1 MNGRGV
7 ADLHLFI
14 TTYVERRS
22 ARQWPQQTTSA
33 AANKHRRIVSLS
45 LVRRLLRP
53 KFSNYY
59 YSIWVKKNC
68 NFGVSAFRQVVQKHW
83 LGEVA
88 K

>member
-1 MNGRGV
+1 MNGLGV

-14 TTYVERRS
+14 TTYVEQLS

-53 KFSNYY
+53 KFPNYY
-59 YSIWVKKNC
+59 YSIWVEKLQFWGFC
-68 NFGVSAFRQVVQKHW
+68 VSPGSAEILVR
-83 LGEVA
+83 
-88 K
+88 